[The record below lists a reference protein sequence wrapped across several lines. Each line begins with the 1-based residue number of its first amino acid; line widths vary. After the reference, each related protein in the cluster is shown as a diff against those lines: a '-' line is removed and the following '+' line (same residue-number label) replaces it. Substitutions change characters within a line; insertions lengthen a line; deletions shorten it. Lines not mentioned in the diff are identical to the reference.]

1 MELQSHLER
10 FEAAGAEVWA
20 VTGDEPARLES
31 FRDTE
36 GIGFTILLDP
46 EGSTFESYGI
56 LNENYEIAGRAIDG
70 PLRGQELTWAKS
82 IQCRWYAWASEYPK
96 TSVFE
101 KSESD
106 K

>member
-20 VTGDEPARLES
+20 ITGDEPARLES

-36 GIGFTILLDP
+36 GIGLTILLDP

-56 LNENYEIAGRAIDG
+56 LNENHDRTVPHPTVIGVEDAGGARFG
-70 PLRGQELTWAKS
+70 
-82 IQCRWYAWASEYPK
+82 
-96 TSVFE
+96 V
-101 KSESD
+101 SD
-106 K
+106 ENYRVRPPSLAVVLAVERLAE